1 MQKTEQLT
9 LDLGREYTLPPLRKA
24 KGYRGLAAFH
34 KYWGKKPVEVW
45 NFLIEHLTIEGDVV
59 LDPFLGSGLVARES
73 VKLSR
78 PFIGFDINPFS
89 IELAKFYVVLTE
101 YEELKK
107 AIEEIKRNLMPDIED
122 LYKLSTG
129 EIASHFLWEKN
140 KITRVW
146 TKKRNKRTE
155 ISLSNDEIHFL
166 EIEAKKRI
174 DTEISLNFFNNSRIN
189 SHTDI
194 SVNDLFSARAI
205 LLIEKLQSSF
215 EKYPDNIS
223 TSLQFILT
231 ASLGQMSNMV
241 FAITRRGKTKGIERE
256 RTEVGSWV
264 IGYWQPKKHFEINAW
279 NCFENKAKKLLK
291 AIKHIEQLQEINLV
305 PSMKNFGDSYQDIY
319 LKTGDS
325 ERLLAEIPSDTIKL
339 IVTDPPHGDRIPYL
353 ELSEMWNA
361 FLGFQADFE
370 NELVVSNAKG
380 RGKGINE
387 YNEKFS
393 SILNECVRVLDKNGV
408 LAIIFNARGIDSWK
422 SLEKLDKIK
431 DLEYL
436 GHYPM
441 EYSAGSVVQDNRK
454 GSLKSDYVLLY
465 GKKITKQYKKNTL
478 AVLSSSKFWDEKYPI
493 KEKY

>member
-1 MQKTEQLT
+1 MKNTKQLT
-9 LDLGREYTLPPLRKA
+9 FDLGREYALPPLRKA

-45 NFLIEHLTIEGDVV
+45 NFLIEHLTIKGDVV
-59 LDPFLGSGLVARES
+59 LDPFLGSGLAARES
-73 VKLSR
+73 AKLNR

-89 IELAKFYVVLTE
+89 IELAKFYVVLSE

-107 AIEEIKRNLMPDIED
+107 AIEEIKHSLMPDIED

-129 EIASHFLWEKN
+129 EIASHFLWEEN
-140 KITRVW
+140 KITRIW
-146 TKKRNKRTE
+146 TKKRNRRIE
-155 ISLSNDEIHFL
+155 IFLSDDEIHSL
-166 EIEAKKRI
+166 EKKAKKRI
-174 DTEISLNFFNNSRIN
+174 NTEISLNFFDNSRIN
-189 SHTDI
+189 SHNDI

-205 LLIEKLQSSF
+205 LLVEKLQILF

-241 FAITRRGKTKGIERE
+241 FAITRRGKTKGKEIE

-264 IGYWQPKKHFEINAW
+264 IGYWQPKRHFEINAW

-291 AIKHIEQLQEINLV
+291 AIKHIEKLQEINLV
-305 PSMKNFGDSYQDIY
+305 PSMSNFGYSTQDIY

-325 ERLLAEIPSDTIKL
+325 ERLLAEIPSNTIKL

-380 RGKGINE
+380 RGKGIKE

-408 LAIIFNARGIDSWK
+408 LAIIFNARDIASWK
-422 SLEKLDKIK
+422 SLENLDKIK

-478 AVLSSSKFWDEKYPI
+478 AILSSSEFWDEKYPI
-493 KEKY
+493 KEKH